1 MSFDRSS
8 TMILQPSCSPKK
20 LTLVPTTGPRSRS
33 TGWERELKP
42 AMKRASTLVGCTG
55 ASEAPTSDS
64 ACSLRRREN
73 KSESATEL
81 GELRPL
87 ETPAQIQRSQTRSAL
102 VRGRL
107 RLSRSRRHC
116 LSLLLLRLRARG
128 RLLLAGLR
136 TFALHVNAATEVR

>member
-73 KSESATEL
+73 RSESATDL
-81 GELRPL
+81 GEQRSL
-87 ETPAQIQRSQTRSAL
+87 ETLARIQRSQLGAL
-102 VRGRL
+102 VRRRL
-107 RLSRSRRHC
+107 GLSGSRRRG
-116 LSLLLLRLRARG
+116 LSLLGLRGSLLLRL
-128 RLLLAGLR
+128 
-136 TFALHVNAATEVR
+136 